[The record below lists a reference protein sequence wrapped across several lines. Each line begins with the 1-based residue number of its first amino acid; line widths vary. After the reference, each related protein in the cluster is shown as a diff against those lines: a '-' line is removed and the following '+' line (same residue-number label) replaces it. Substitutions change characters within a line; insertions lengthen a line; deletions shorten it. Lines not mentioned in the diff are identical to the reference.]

1 MRAVRAGKPVSITP
15 RQYVS
20 TVEGGASMAHTA
32 YLGWSKPTR
41 VVHHEL
47 GHANRRKTELTA
59 TQICGPL
66 ARPRERRDRLLPTY
80 ADKDKPHVT
89 LHLPKENVIRG
100 GTSLSKNSPNVIKMD
115 RSFQHT
121 FFGSPRDSP
130 FNTPR
135 RDSASRENTPRRRP
149 VPRHFSGSEIERM
162 TQSPRTAWIGE
173 EVPRV
178 QLQEAMVESPRMQRL
193 LEGHPNIDLDRTPA
207 RLACSL
213 HHQPA
218 TLGPYKAPVM
228 PYNPD
233 FLWVNTDPTYKYR
246 SACPLSPRSRKI
258 NGDPPLIPPLQHEKT
273 WDKGAVSRTRDIYS
287 KQMGNPRVLKLE
299 CSQNGFFDPNV
310 ISNDRAEHLFKEREH
325 AKKVGMDRLLEQGR
339 KEFALLKAQVLSGV
353 RRWGVRR
360 VIASEC
366 LACVLTD
373 MWLKR
378 YRAHV
383 HLPRWATLAQEQK
396 LLFEEQFERERKAAE
411 AAIASAAADLSA
423 APGGEVEKLEAAAA
437 PDEGAADSGSKVDTL
452 DAPSAAPQIDEGGV
466 QPEAAAPSE

>member
-1 MRAVRAGKPVSITP
+1 MRAVRGGNPISITP

-47 GHANRRKTELTA
+47 GHANRRKTELKA
-59 TQICGPL
+59 TQICGPV
-66 ARPRERRDRLLPTY
+66 ARPREQRDRLVPTY

-121 FFGSPRDSP
+121 FFGTPRDNP

-135 RDSASRENTPRRRP
+135 RGSGTQENTPRRRP
-149 VPRHFSGSEIERM
+149 VPRHFSDNPIEHM
-162 TQSPRTAWIGE
+162 KQSPRQTRQSLALNTVRSDTAWIGD

-178 QLQEAMVESPRMQRL
+178 QLHEAVVESPRIQRL
-193 LEGHPNIDLDRTPA
+193 LEGHPNIDLDHTPA

-258 NGDPPLIPPLQHEKT
+258 NGDPPLIPPLRHEKI
-273 WDKGAVSRTRDIYS
+273 WDKDAVSRTRDIYS

-339 KEFALLKAQVLSGV
+339 KEFALLKAQVLSGCGG
-353 RRWGVRR
+353 WGLASVIVSERLTR
-360 VIASEC
+360 VLIDTA
-366 LACVLTD
+366 LT
-373 MWLKR
+373 
-378 YRAHV
+378 
-383 HLPRWATLAQEQK
+383 
-396 LLFEEQFERERKAAE
+396 
-411 AAIASAAADLSA
+411 S
-423 APGGEVEKLEAAAA
+423 
-437 PDEGAADSGSKVDTL
+437 
-452 DAPSAAPQIDEGGV
+452 
-466 QPEAAAPSE
+466 